1 MFLDFQIDMLF
12 FLKNSLSLFTFF
24 IYLTS
29 LDISII
35 LSGLWNFLSTK
46 TAFYCSPPSFAP
58 TEKSSS
64 LSAELSPELEPLILR
79 SQSLLPN
86 LTCFQTL
93 CSSYFK
99 WGLKVSEPFSEN
111 ILMKLFHFKQ
121 SLSIAMGRG
130 IPTSLLFISS

>member
-12 FLKNSLSLFTFF
+12 FPKNSHSLFTFF

-35 LSGLWNFLSTK
+35 LSGIWNSLSTK

-86 LTCFQTL
+86 LRCF
-93 CSSYFK
+93 
-99 WGLKVSEPFSEN
+99 
-111 ILMKLFHFKQ
+111 
-121 SLSIAMGRG
+121 
-130 IPTSLLFISS
+130 